1 MAIISHLFNYDR
13 GKWGMEALENPVA
26 PTHIKGTIPDKKKL
40 AIIPV
45 GTGPFLE
52 KNRNNCSKIFPRK

>member
-1 MAIISHLFNYDR
+1 
-13 GKWGMEALENPVA
+13 MEALENPVA
-26 PTHIKGTIPDKKKL
+26 PTHIKGTNPDKKKL